1 MNKSTTQEFYF
12 RDSRSSEFQRFQKI
26 HSLLFVKDSKIVIL
40 MKKGHQ
46 HDAQEEKEN
55 INQGFKKKN
64 LLRGLVHQNLSN
76 WIRFML
82 IKVGIHTLS
91 NDLSRYL

>member
-1 MNKSTTQEFYF
+1 MNKSTAQEVYF
-12 RDSRSSEFQRFQKI
+12 RDSRLSEFQRFQKI
-26 HSLLFVKDSKIVIL
+26 YSLLFVKDSKIVIL

-46 HDAQEEKEN
+46 HDAQAEKEN
-55 INQGFKKKN
+55 INQGFKKN

-82 IKVGIHTLS
+82 IKVGIHTLF
-91 NDLSRYL
+91 NDLSRNL